1 MKRTFFGATARIF
14 QLRTFALG
22 LSAAKRSKPVTT
34 PIALGRSKGSFLAD
48 QRGAVAFEMLIVYS
62 FMMFSLLLPAADLAN
77 AAFRFISA
85 WGALRSFGQYLQY
98 HPPSD
103 PANPS
108 WSPTLPTTVS
118 GYAISAPT
126 LTCGD
131 AGAACGPSNLV
142 SPKYYSYSTTVTLA
156 PLVLT
161 PLLCTSGNAN
171 KCQFTLS
178 YSERFQ

>member
-1 MKRTFFGATARIF
+1 MRRTYLGAAGRIF
-14 QLRTFALG
+14 HLRTTALG
-22 LSAAKRSKPVTT
+22 VSAAGRGQPVAA
-34 PIALGRSKGSFLAD
+34 PVVLRRRKGSLLAD

-62 FMMFSLLLPAADLAN
+62 FMMFSLLFPAADLAN
-77 AAFRFISA
+77 AAFQFISA

-98 HPPSD
+98 HPPAD

-108 WSPTLPTTVS
+108 WSPALPTTVS
-118 GYAISAPT
+118 GYAISPPT

-131 AGAACGPSNLV
+131 TGAACAASNLV

-161 PLLCTSGNAN
+161 SLLCTSGNAN
-171 KCQFTLS
+171 KCSFTLS